1 MKRRLLVEASL
12 KYAAGLLGV
21 GLMLFLPAG
30 SLGFWQGW
38 LLMATLFV
46 PMFVAGVV
54 MILKRPELL
63 RKRLS
68 AKERNATERGVVK
81 LSGLLFVTSFVV
93 AGLNWRYGWLILP
106 DWAVWVAAAILLLS
120 YLAYAEVMREN
131 AYLSRIV
138 EVQEGQRVVDTGLY
152 GVVRHPMYTATTL
165 LFLAMPLVL
174 ASPISFLIMLLY
186 IPLIIRRINDEEALL
201 VRELEGYADY
211 RQRVKYRLIPF
222 IY

>member
-1 MKRRLLVEASL
+1 MRRRLFVEASL

-46 PMFVAGVV
+46 PMFIAGVV
-54 MILKRPELL
+54 LVVKSPELL

-81 LSGLLFVTSFVV
+81 LSGLLFVASFVV
-93 AGLNWRYGWLILP
+93 AGLNWRYGWLLLP
-106 DWAVWVAAAILLLS
+106 DWTVWVAAAILLLS

-138 EVQEGQRVVDTGLY
+138 EVAKG
-152 GVVRHPMYTATTL
+152 
-165 LFLAMPLVL
+165 
-174 ASPISFLIMLLY
+174 
-186 IPLIIRRINDEEALL
+186 
-201 VRELEGYADY
+201 
-211 RQRVKYRLIPF
+211 
-222 IY
+222 

>member
-1 MKRRLLVEASL
+1 
-12 KYAAGLLGV
+12 
-21 GLMLFLPAG
+21 MLFLPAG

-38 LLMATLFV
+38 LLMGTLFV
-46 PMFVAGVV
+46 PMFIAGVV
-54 MILKRPELL
+54 LVVKSPELL

-81 LSGLLFVTSFVV
+81 LSGLLFVASFVV
-93 AGLNWRYGWLILP
+93 AGLNWRYGWLLLP

-138 EVQEGQRVVDTGLY
+138 EVAKGQCVVDTGLY

-165 LFLAMPLVL
+165 LFLAMPIVL
-174 ASPISFLIMLLY
+174 ASPISFLVMLLY
-186 IPLIIRRINDEEALL
+186 IPLIILRINDEEALL
-201 VRELEGYADY
+201 LRELEGYADY
-211 RQRVKYRLIPF
+211 CQRVKYRLIPF
-222 IY
+222 VY